1 MKSVFMS
8 LALISMLSTQA
19 LAQDDAKSED
29 KKPDETESIK
39 TDASYVIGRN
49 IGESIVGQNL
59 DVDVDILVSALKEA
73 LAGKESR
80 LSEDEMIA
88 VMQKLQQQMAAK
100 AAEEAKAAAAAN
112 LKKGEAFLLANVK
125 KEGVMTTKSGLQYRV
140 VKKGDGAS
148 PLASDEVTVHYEG
161 RLINNKVFDSSIK
174 RGQPATFPVNGVIK
188 GWTEALQLMKE
199 GAEYELYIP
208 AELAYGTRGAGQDI
222 GPNEVL
228 IFKVSL
234 IKVKKAGE

>member
-1 MKSVFMS
+1 MS

-112 LKKGEAFLLANVK
+112 LKKGEAFLLANGK
-125 KEGVMTTKSGLQYRV
+125 KEGVMTTKSVYNIASS
-140 VKKGDGAS
+140 KK
-148 PLASDEVTVHYEG
+148 VMVH
-161 RLINNKVFDSSIK
+161 RHLRQTKSRCI
-174 RGQPATFPVNGVIK
+174 T
-188 GWTEALQLMKE
+188 
-199 GAEYELYIP
+199 
-208 AELAYGTRGAGQDI
+208 
-222 GPNEVL
+222 
-228 IFKVSL
+228 
-234 IKVKKAGE
+234 KAV

>member
-1 MKSVFMS
+1 MKSAFMS

-112 LKKGEAFLLANVK
+112 LKKGEAFLLANGK

-208 AELAYGTRGAGQDI
+208 AELAYGTRGAGQDL

>member
-19 LAQDDAKSED
+19 LAQVDAKSED
-29 KKPDETESIK
+29 KKPAETESIK
-39 TDASYVIGRN
+39 QDASYVIGRN
-49 IGESIVGQNL
+49 IGESIVGQKL

-80 LSEDEMIA
+80 LSEEEMIA

-100 AAEEAKAAAAAN
+100 AAEEAKVAAAAN
-112 LKKGEAFLLANVK
+112 LKKGQAFLEANGK

>member
-1 MKSVFMS
+1 MKSAFMS

-39 TDASYVIGRN
+39 KDASYVIGRN

-100 AAEEAKAAAAAN
+100 AAEEAKVAAAAN
-112 LKKGEAFLLANVK
+112 LKKGQAFLLANGK
-125 KEGVMTTKSGLQYRV
+125 KRRRYDDQKWSTISRRQ
-140 VKKGDGAS
+140 
-148 PLASDEVTVHYEG
+148 
-161 RLINNKVFDSSIK
+161 K
-174 RGQPATFPVNGVIK
+174 R
-188 GWTEALQLMKE
+188 
-199 GAEYELYIP
+199 
-208 AELAYGTRGAGQDI
+208 
-222 GPNEVL
+222 
-228 IFKVSL
+228 
-234 IKVKKAGE
+234 

>member
-1 MKSVFMS
+1 MKRVLMS
-8 LALISMLSTQA
+8 LALFSMLSVQA
-19 LAQDDAKSED
+19 LAQDDAKGED
-29 KKPDETESIK
+29 KEPAETESIK
-39 TDASYVIGRN
+39 DDASYAIGRN
-49 IGESIVGQNL
+49 IGESIVGQKL
-59 DVDVDILVSALKEA
+59 DLDVDILVSAIRDA

-80 LSEDEMIA
+80 LSEDETIA
-88 VMQKLQQQMAAK
+88 VLQKLQQQMAAK
-100 AAEEAKAAAAAN
+100 AAEEAKAAASAN
-112 LKKGEAFLLANVK
+112 LKKGQAFLAANGK

-140 VKKGDGAS
+140 IKKGDGAS

-208 AELAYGTRGAGQDI
+208 ADLAYGTRGAGQDI

>member
-1 MKSVFMS
+1 MKRILMS

-19 LAQDDAKSED
+19 LSQDDDKSED
-29 KKPDETESIK
+29 KKPAETESIK
-39 TDASYVIGRN
+39 NDASYVIGRN
-49 IGESIVGQNL
+49 IGESIVGQKL

-80 LSEDEMIA
+80 LSEEEMIA

-100 AAEEAKAAAAAN
+100 AAEEAKVAAAAN
-112 LKKGEAFLLANVK
+112 LKKGQAFLEANGK

-222 GPNEVL
+222 GPNEAL

>member
-80 LSEDEMIA
+80 LSEEEMIA

-112 LKKGEAFLLANVK
+112 LKKV
-125 KEGVMTTKSGLQYRV
+125 
-140 VKKGDGAS
+140 
-148 PLASDEVTVHYEG
+148 
-161 RLINNKVFDSSIK
+161 RLFSWQTAK
-174 RGQPATFPVNGVIK
+174 
-188 GWTEALQLMKE
+188 
-199 GAEYELYIP
+199 
-208 AELAYGTRGAGQDI
+208 
-222 GPNEVL
+222 
-228 IFKVSL
+228 
-234 IKVKKAGE
+234 KKAL

>member
-1 MKSVFMS
+1 MKSAFMS

-39 TDASYVIGRN
+39 KDASYVIGRN

-80 LSEDEMIA
+80 LSEEEMIA

-112 LKKGEAFLLANVK
+112 LKKGEAFLLANGK

>member
-29 KKPDETESIK
+29 KKHDETESIK

-80 LSEDEMIA
+80 LSEEEMIA

-100 AAEEAKAAAAAN
+100 AAEEAKVAAAAN
-112 LKKGEAFLLANVK
+112 LKKGQAFLEANGK

-234 IKVKKAGE
+234 IKVKKANE